1 MSFADSGKYKTIIF
15 INGCFWHKHDGFKY
29 YSVPKTNTEFWLNK
43 INRNAERDSENF
55 KKLTEMGWN
64 VIIVWTC
71 ELKNNRKDERLDT
84 LVLEIEKQRNIKY
97 QAKELL

>member
-1 MSFADSGKYKTIIF
+1 
-15 INGCFWHKHDGFKY
+15 
-29 YSVPKTNTEFWLNK
+29 
-43 INRNAERDSENF
+43 
-55 KKLTEMGWN
+55 MGWN

-97 QAKELL
+97 QAKGLL